1 MGTPLFELQD
11 ILKVFQERKV
21 LTKQELLQEAGCST
35 MTLWR
40 LLSKHGYFTSY
51 NDNARY
57 YTIAG
62 IPKFDQHGLWSYRK
76 IRFSQWGSLTKT
88 IVGLVQES
96 STGLTAGQ
104 LEQLLDIR
112 NAKPA
117 LTRLVEKNSL
127 TREKIG
133 GRFVYFPAEDETRAK
148 QQKHRIEGTEKAQA
162 ERSLPPLE
170 HIVSLLVEIIKHP
183 QQTTRQW
190 ARRLARQGIR
200 IKTKDIQ
207 AVLDYY
213 RIDPKK
219 GLLKS

>member
-1 MGTPLFELQD
+1 MGTALFELQD
-11 ILKVFQERKV
+11 ILRIFQQRKV

-40 LLSKHGYFTSY
+40 LLSRHGYFTSY
-51 NDNARY
+51 NDNARH
-57 YTIAG
+57 YTIVG
-62 IPKFDQHGLWSYRK
+62 IPKFDERGLWSYRK
-76 IRFSQWGSLTKT
+76 VRFSKWGSLTKT
-88 IVGLVQES
+88 IIALVQES
-96 STGLTAGQ
+96 STGLNAGQ
-104 LEQLLDIR
+104 LEQLLGIS

-133 GRFVYFPAEDETRAK
+133 GRFVYFPVDDETRAK
-148 QQKHRIEGTEKAQA
+148 QHKQRIEESEKTQS
-162 ERSLPPLE
+162 EQSLPPLE
-170 HIVSLLVEIIKHP
+170 HIVSLLVEIIQHP
-183 QQTTRQW
+183 QQMPRQW

-213 RIDPKK
+213 NIDPKK

>member
-11 ILKVFQERKV
+11 ILKIFQQRKV

-51 NDNARY
+51 NDNARH

-62 IPKFDQHGLWSYRK
+62 IPKFDEHGLWSYRK
-76 IRFSQWGSLTKT
+76 VRFSKWGSLTKT

-104 LEQLLDIR
+104 LEQLLGIK
-112 NAKPA
+112 NVKPA
-117 LTRLVEKNSL
+117 LTRLVEKKSL

-133 GRFVYFPAEDETRAK
+133 GRFVYFPVEPETQAK
-148 QQKHRIEGTEKAQA
+148 QQKHRKEEIEKAQA

-170 HIVSLLVEIIKHP
+170 QIVSLLVEIIKHP
-183 QQTTRQW
+183 QQTPQQW

-200 IKTKDIQ
+200 IKTNDIQ

-213 RIDPKK
+213 SIDPKK